1 MKFVLFYL
9 PTVGTRKQIESGMLP
24 GQNTQAYQSML
35 YQITE
40 QVKAAD
46 QLGYYAAAFTEHH
59 FHIEGLEVSNN
70 PIMLSLYLGM
80 QTKNI
85 KLAQLANVLPFHN
98 PIRVAEDIAMLDQMT
113 KGRAVFGMARG
124 YQKRWAD
131 VLGQVYGVGATF
143 SDKSQSDARN
153 RQLFDEHYKII
164 RKAWASETFSHKGD
178 IWTIPPEGLEFAAHN
193 AVRDY
198 GRGMGEDG
206 TIKEIGIAPKLYQ
219 NREIEI
225 WQPFS
230 HSEDTWR
237 FCATENIVPF
247 MLNTDDTRM
256 KRLIDAYHEEA
267 LKVGREI
274 AYGDSIGVFRDVL
287 VAKTDEDAH
296 RLAADGNGFVWPAWF
311 GDLGFN
317 EALRREGETGKI
329 KGDFKDL
336 CERGFEF
343 IGTPDTVNRQIEH
356 LVKTHNPEYLL
367 MWQYPGLVPH
377 EDMMRHMEMFATQ
390 VMPNWTDSRETKSSS
405 IPV

>member
-9 PTVGTRKQIESGMLP
+9 PTVGTRQQIESGMLP

-35 YQITE
+35 YQISE

-98 PIRVAEDIAMLDQMT
+98 PIRLAEDIAMLDQIT
-113 KGRAVFGMARG
+113 KGRAIAGIARG

-143 SDKSQSDARN
+143 SDKSSADARN
-153 RQLFDEHYKII
+153 RQLFNEHYQIM
-164 RKAWASETFSHKGD
+164 RKAWSSETFSYKGD
-178 IWTIPPEGLEFAAHN
+178 IWTIPPERLEFNAHD
-193 AVRDY
+193 AVKQY
-198 GRGMGEDG
+198 GKGMGDDG
-206 TIKEIGIAPKLYQ
+206 YIKEVGIAPKLYQ
-219 NREIEI
+219 NRDIEV

-237 FCATENIVPF
+237 FCAKENIVPF
-247 MLNTDDTRM
+247 MLNTDDTKM

-274 AYGDSIGVFRDVL
+274 SYGDSIGIFRDVL

-343 IGTPDTVNRQIEH
+343 IGTPDTVNRQIEQ

-377 EDMMRHMEMFATQ
+377 EDMMRHIEMFATQ
-390 VMPNWTDSRETKSSS
+390 VMPNWTDSKATKPS
-405 IPV
+405 ILTV

>member
-98 PIRVAEDIAMLDQMT
+98 PIRLAEDIAMLDQMT
-113 KGRAVFGMARG
+113 QGRAIAGIARG

-143 SDKSQSDARN
+143 SDKTSADERN
-153 RQLFDEHYKII
+153 RQLFNEHYQII
-164 RKAWASETFSHKGD
+164 RKAWSSETFSYKGD
-178 IWTIPPEGLEFAAHN
+178 IWNIPPEGLEFNAHD
-193 AVRDY
+193 AVKQY
-198 GRGMGEDG
+198 GRGMGDDG
-206 TIKEIGIAPKLYQ
+206 YIKEVGIAPKLYQ
-219 NREIEI
+219 NRDIEV

-247 MLNTDDTRM
+247 MLNTDDTKM
-256 KRLIDAYHEEA
+256 KRLIDAYHDEA

-274 AYGDSIGVFRDVL
+274 SYGDSIGIFRDVL

-377 EDMMRHMEMFATQ
+377 EDMMRHIEMFATQ
-390 VMPNWTDSRETKSSS
+390 VMPNWTDSKETKQSVLS
-405 IPV
+405 V